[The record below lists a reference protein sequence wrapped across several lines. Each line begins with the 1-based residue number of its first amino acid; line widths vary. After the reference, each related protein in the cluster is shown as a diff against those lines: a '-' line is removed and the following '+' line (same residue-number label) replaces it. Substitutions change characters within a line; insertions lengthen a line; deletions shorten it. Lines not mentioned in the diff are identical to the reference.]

1 MSLQGLVN
9 NATGLQTLGITKIGH
24 VYSILGHINSLLSS
38 SSLAASQAASTEA
51 GSSSSQLSNN
61 VPKPKLPALRQP
73 KVCTSMTKQAFRK
86 FEFDWNMLK
95 LHSTIPENQCAM
107 HLYNC
112 CVDDVQSTITATY
125 PNFLTMDEKAVIDM
139 LRNLVTQSS
148 NPLVHRMSF
157 AKISQLPSES
167 IQHFI
172 TRLRTSAPDCSFLCP
187 SCDADISTTNI
198 RDQFIRGLHN
208 HTLQA
213 VILRSASTKPGITLT
228 DVIHE
233 AQSYEQSLS
242 DQRSLSTSGTMVQS
256 IQSIQPSPQIVTP
269 SSSSEVYNASEE
281 AHDSEVSAAFNS
293 NRQSSFR
300 RRRPTRNRKPNQ
312 LLASPRPCIGCGFLT
327 HLSSQRE
334 ESCKA
339 WNVRCSS
346 CKTVGHFASVC
357 LWRRSSATTTDID
370 RSVGQANNLFALSIV
385 APLTSTVPASVTPLH
400 TLVSHCATQLYL
412 FPDTGANI
420 CFAGP
425 DHLNE
430 LGVANSITRCDK
442 TVRVVGGSQISCFGQ
457 IRVRIS
463 IGTHHTEQNLFFCR
477 SVQRFFL
484 SCQACKELGIIP
496 PSFPVPPTS
505 PLPPALLT
513 PAELPVLPPPMAS
526 LVITEDRPRLPPP
539 PKPTQLPFP
548 PTHEN
553 IPLLKNFILDSFIS
567 SAFNRSKPFPKLSTP
582 PAHIH
587 LRPNAVPFACHTPAL
602 VAAHWEDSVKA
613 SLDRDVLAGV
623 LIEVPIGEP
632 SEWCSRMVVVAK
644 KDGRPRRTVDYQ
656 KLNNQCLRET
666 HHCRSP
672 FRTAC
677 RVPSNTMKSVLDAVD
692 GYHSVE
698 LDEVSSRLTTF
709 ITPWGRYRYLR
720 YPQGHRAA
728 GDAFNSRVYKILQDI
743 PRLERLVD
751 DVCLYDHNIESAF
764 FHVWEFLTICA
775 KNGVV
780 LNKDKF
786 QFCSSQVDF
795 AGLTITASGV
805 APSTLFAAPCR
816 NDDGED
822 M

>member
-1 MSLQGLVN
+1 MCTAYLGTLTACCPVAAWQPLRPLPLRQEVQAPNCLTMFLNLNFQHFVNPKSVQVWPNRHSGNLNLTGICLNSTPPSLKINVPCTYIIVVLMMCN
-9 NATGLQTLGITKIGH
+9 LQSLPHIQTFSQWTKR
-24 VYSILGHINSLLSS
+24 LSLTCYVTSWPNRPIHWFIAWVLQKYRNCHQNLSS
-38 SSLAASQAASTEA
+38 T
-51 GSSSSQLSNN
+51 LSH
-61 VPKPKLPALRQP
+61 
-73 KVCTSMTKQAFRK
+73 AFK
-86 FEFDWNMLK
+86 
-95 LHSTIPENQCAM
+95 
-107 HLYNC
+107 
-112 CVDDVQSTITATY
+112 
-125 PNFLTMDEKAVIDM
+125 
-139 LRNLVTQSS
+139 
-148 NPLVHRMSF
+148 
-157 AKISQLPSES
+157 
-167 IQHFI
+167 
-172 TRLRTSAPDCSFLCP
+172 RTSAPDCSFLCP
-187 SCDADISTTNI
+187 SCDVDISTTNI
-198 RDQFIRGLHN
+198 RDQFIHGLHS

-256 IQSIQPSPQIVTP
+256 IQSMQPSPQIVTP

-312 LLASPRPCIGCGFLT
+312 LLASPRPCIGCGLLT

-385 APLTSTVPASVTPLH
+385 APLTSTVPASVTLLH

-420 CFAGP
+420 CLAGP

-430 LGVANSITRCDK
+430 LGIANSITRCDI
-442 TVRVVGGSQISCFGQ
+442 TVHVVGGSQISCFGQ

-477 SVQRFFL
+477 RVQRFFL

-623 LIEVPIGEP
+623 LIEVPIGEYRY
-632 SEWCSRMVVVAK
+632 SDCQSGAHRK
-644 KDGRPRRTVDYQ
+644 KGWTTEAHTRLSKTERPVHV
-656 KLNNQCLRET
+656 RET

-672 FRTAC
+672 FHTAC
-677 RVPSNTMKSVLDAVD
+677 R
-692 GYHSVE
+692 
-698 LDEVSSRLTTF
+698 SRT
-709 ITPWGRYRYLR
+709 
-720 YPQGHRAA
+720 
-728 GDAFNSRVYKILQDI
+728 RVNLWVTLLI
-743 PRLERLVD
+743 PE
-751 DVCLYDHNIESAF
+751 
-764 FHVWEFLTICA
+764 
-775 KNGVV
+775 
-780 LNKDKF
+780 
-786 QFCSSQVDF
+786 
-795 AGLTITASGV
+795 
-805 APSTLFAAPCR
+805 
-816 NDDGED
+816 
-822 M
+822 